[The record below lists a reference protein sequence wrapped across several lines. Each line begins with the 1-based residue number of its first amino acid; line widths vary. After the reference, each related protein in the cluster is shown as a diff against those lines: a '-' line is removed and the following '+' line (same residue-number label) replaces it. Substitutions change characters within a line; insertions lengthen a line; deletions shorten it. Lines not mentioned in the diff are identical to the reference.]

1 MKKVCVSLVLLIA
14 LFLTTFHFV
23 VLADMIF
30 EPPDDFYQKH
40 YRDCSNLN
48 RNFYANGESG
58 FISVK
63 TEPGSNKEVTVIEN
77 GEVLNISFTYDLRG
91 RQWGVI
97 ALYSSSNWVTGWI
110 PMDDLVLAYD
120 YISFEEDHRDEF
132 YHYSGDYEL
141 LFETDEIVFWT
152 WPGSGEIVLV
162 SGSGYRDAE
171 LERNWLYA
179 AFAYKDGEGREWG
192 LISYF
197 YAMKNTWICLDDP
210 SNQEIPAFNKAP
222 QPELRSPAGTGN
234 SQHEGAND
242 SQGDAAQSSQTGDA
256 NVQQGVDT
264 RPVQPADA
272 RLFQGGLR
280 TTILIVILVA
290 VVVAATAILIRILM
304 KPRKSRD

>member
-1 MKKVCVSLVLLIA
+1 MKKGCISLAFLIA
-14 LFLTTFHFV
+14 LFLTTFQFV
-23 VLADMIF
+23 VLADLIF
-30 EPPDDFYQKH
+30 EPPDDFYHKH

-58 FISVK
+58 VVSVK

-77 GEVLNISFTYDLRG
+77 GVILNISFTYDLRG
-91 RQWGVI
+91 VQWGVI
-97 ALYSSSNWVTGWI
+97 ALYSSGSWVTGWI

-132 YHYSGDYEL
+132 YRYSGDYEL
-141 LFETDEIVFWT
+141 LFEIDEIVFWN

-162 SGSGYRDAE
+162 RGSEHRDAE
-171 LERNWLYA
+171 LERNWLCA

-222 QPELRSPAGTGN
+222 QPELRSPAD
-234 SQHEGAND
+234 AD
-242 SQGDAAQSSQTGDA
+242 SLQSGDA

-272 RLFQGGLR
+272 RTFQGGLR
-280 TTILIVILVA
+280 TTILIIILVA

-304 KPRKSRD
+304 KPRK